1 MTTTSP
7 RRLETL
13 AAFAGLTAVMLFS
26 AGVASAEPGDGP
38 LIQTTCS
45 YPQLEAALQV
55 EDPELSARLA
65 QNPDAQA
72 KLQAFIALPVDQRKQ
87 RVQQKLAEN
96 PQWQAKIDAKRNTPE
111 GQEKVALAERIAD
124 TCHNY

>member
-7 RRLETL
+7 RRLGIL
-13 AAFAGLTAVMLFS
+13 ATGLTAVMLSS

-45 YPQLEAALQV
+45 YPQLAAALQV

-72 KLQAFIALPVDQRKQ
+72 KLQAFFALPVDKRKQ

-96 PQWQAKIDAKRNTPE
+96 PQWRAKIDAKRNTPE
-111 GQEKVALAERIAD
+111 GQEKVQLARRIAD